1 MTSSNANASDALE
14 REDTLPKRALVLGG
28 GGPVGIGWESGIV
41 SGLMEGGVD
50 LSEADLIVGTSAG
63 SFIGA
68 NLAMGRNLAQLAETY
83 SNEQQEQGS
92 AARLPDLSILIG
104 KLQEAVSGA
113 RPAQEVRAEIGAW
126 ALTTKTVSEQDFITS
141 FGGWLSGL
149 PENAWPGR
157 PYACTAV
164 DAADGSFIVW
174 NQDAGIGLARAV
186 ASSCS
191 VPGIFPPITIRGR
204 RYIDGGMRSA
214 TNADVAKGYDTV
226 LVVAVTVRVT
236 DPIMAERFRKTLEN
250 ELRILRES
258 GARVELLMP
267 DAASLDAFGVNLM
280 DRGRRPAAAKAGLGQ
295 GRADAARLRSF
306 WR

>member
-1 MTSSNANASDALE
+1 M
-14 REDTLPKRALVLGG
+14 
-28 GGPVGIGWESGIV
+28 GIGWESGIV

-50 LSEADLIVGTSAG
+50 LSQADLIVGTSAG

-68 NLAMGRNLAQLAETY
+68 NLAMGRNVAHLTETY
-83 SNEQQEQGS
+83 INEQQERVPTGR
-92 AARLPDLSILIG
+92 AGARPPDLSLLIG
-104 KLQEAVSGA
+104 KMQEAVSGV
-113 RPAQEVRAEIGAW
+113 RPAKEVRAEIGAW
-126 ALTTKTVSEQDFITS
+126 ALKTETSSEEDFIAS

-149 PENAWPGR
+149 PENAWPER

-164 DAADGSFIVW
+164 DAADGSFVVW
-174 NQDAGIGLARAV
+174 NKEANVGLARAV

-214 TNADVAKGYDTV
+214 TNADVAKGYDAV

-236 DPIMAERFRKTLEN
+236 DPTMAERFSKPLEN
-250 ELRILRES
+250 ELKILRES
-258 GARVELLMP
+258 SSRVELIMP
-267 DAASLDAFGVNLM
+267 DDESLEAFGMNLM
-280 DRGRRPAAAKAGLGQ
+280 DRSRRPAAAKAGLSQ
-295 GRADAARLRSF
+295 GRIDAARLRSF